1 MSSALFDFFVSH
13 NRADKAWVR
22 ALVGALRARGARVF
36 FDDDGIRVGDDIV
49 AAISRS
55 LDASIH
61 VVLVLSATS
70 VASRWV
76 ALEFASA
83 MAADPD
89 ASDRRILP
97 LMLEPCDVPLVL
109 RRLKQLDARDRDHE
123 RCATELVA
131 CLETVRDAP
140 RQSRAD
146 SVDTLA
152 SISPLS
158 SQYVE
163 RDVDQR
169 LDDVV
174 HRRRAFCAFGP
185 RMVGKTSLLRRLMA
199 KAELTGSETLFL
211 DHAHLQGGLLPAL
224 ARLLLARRADADVSD
239 VLDALDAKARAARS
253 GRLLLAVD
261 ELDALF
267 TAPDAVQAMDILR
280 VLATRPSSAVACVVA
295 GCRPPWLWP
304 APEITS
310 PWWNAFEGV
319 AVPPFSAGHIA
330 GALRRLGLPDE
341 AVAAQVY
348 DLTGGHP
355 SASMS
360 VVKALTEGVT
370 MAEIAGRIDDL
381 VFSVCAG
388 WFSHLIH
395 GAQSTPRDVLSAIL
409 AGADLGR
416 TQALDVWL
424 KGLTREPSPRAP
436 QLMGTL
442 ARQAVQAVLA

>member
-49 AAISRS
+49 TTISRS

-76 ALEFASA
+76 ALEFAAA

-89 ASDRRILP
+89 ASDRRLLP
-97 LMLEPCDVPLVL
+97 LLLEPCDVPLVL

-131 CLETVRDAP
+131 CLEVARDAP
-140 RQSRAD
+140 RQSPEDR
-146 SVDTLA
+146 VDTLA
-152 SISPLS
+152 AISPLS

-174 HRRRAFCAFGP
+174 HRRHAFCAFGP

-211 DHAHLQGGLLPAL
+211 DHAHLQGGLLP
-224 ARLLLARRADADVSD
+224 
-239 VLDALDAKARAARS
+239 
-253 GRLLLAVD
+253 
-261 ELDALF
+261 
-267 TAPDAVQAMDILR
+267 
-280 VLATRPSSAVACVVA
+280 
-295 GCRPPWLWP
+295 
-304 APEITS
+304 
-310 PWWNAFEGV
+310 
-319 AVPPFSAGHIA
+319 
-330 GALRRLGLPDE
+330 
-341 AVAAQVY
+341 
-348 DLTGGHP
+348 
-355 SASMS
+355 
-360 VVKALTEGVT
+360 
-370 MAEIAGRIDDL
+370 
-381 VFSVCAG
+381 
-388 WFSHLIH
+388 
-395 GAQSTPRDVLSAIL
+395 
-409 AGADLGR
+409 
-416 TQALDVWL
+416 
-424 KGLTREPSPRAP
+424 
-436 QLMGTL
+436 
-442 ARQAVQAVLA
+442 